1 MRRSVFNKF
10 SSTRSL
16 LALSLLLASAH
27 AAAVTV
33 DAGDYVPPPPGTAVG
48 FIYLA
53 HSESDRLYSNGK
65 RVDGDARFTADTALL
80 RVAKFGEIGGLTY
93 NTQLLLPYAH
103 LSAGGSISSQGST
116 SGVGDPILASSL
128 WVVNNPQTRTYVGMT
143 GYLWVPVGSYKRDR
157 PLNVGEH
164 RWKADFQLG
173 ASKGIGEKFALEAS
187 WDVMV
192 AGKNDKLPGDAVRKQ
207 SASYDWEV
215 GARFIAT
222 STDEFNLRLRKVTGG
237 ENRVNGARQDD
248 EADATSILLGYHR
261 WLNPKTQLV
270 VQGGRDLSVENGFR
284 EQSRVQLRLLR
295 IF

>member
-1 MRRSVFNKF
+1 MRRSV
-10 SSTRSL
+10 SSKSSRTRNL
-16 LALSLLLASAH
+16 LVLSLLLASGQ

-33 DAGDYVPPPPGTAVG
+33 DAGDYVPPPPGTNVG

-65 RVDGDARFTADTALL
+65 RVDDDARFTADSALL
-80 RVAKFGEIGGLTY
+80 RVARFGEIGGLTY
-93 NTQLLLPYAH
+93 NTQLLLPYAQ
-103 LSAGGSISSQGST
+103 LSAGGSISQQGST
-116 SGVGDPILASSL
+116 RGVGDPILASSL
-128 WVVNNPQTRTYVGMT
+128 WLVNNPQTRTYVGMT
-143 GYLWVPVGSYKRDR
+143 GYLWLPVGSYQRDR

-173 ASKGIGEKFALEAS
+173 VSKGIGDRFVLEAS

-207 SASYDWEV
+207 SAAYDWEA

-222 STDEFNLRLRKVTGG
+222 PKDEFNLRLRRVTGG
-237 ENRVNGARQDD
+237 ENRIDGVRQDD